1 MQSKIIWLI
10 SFLIGLFLT
19 FYAIIINNFFKNQS
33 KIKEYFVND
42 TEIDDN
48 IEIDNAEM
56 PLEENKDTIDN
67 DSSMQET
74 DEISNTVENKIGEK
88 PELCYSNYRETN
100 IKQKI
105 NDYTIIPFKDDISI
119 LINTYNVKNK
129 KIHNTKFKWYNE
141 LINNHIYNSDNEN
154 NNEWFNIS
162 NPVNLIEYTDTIN
175 SADLFNVQLSG
186 PPGIKLV
193 KNTNYILNNMSILS
207 IIKINKLDDN
217 VNYNFIELALQ
228 TNINNNKDSDGDN
241 IYSWGVISLQF
252 KNISKCK
259 FNIIIRFGDKKYEWN
274 DLDKRILLN
283 KNVLFGIIYDGNKIK
298 VVLDYLFKEFIFGN
312 TLLKI
317 GSNPLVINK
326 YGLINMELFT
336 FVYYNKNLS
345 DIEIDLFIKYNNY
358 YINLLNNRES
368 LVNSLSL
375 CENDKISKINTL
387 QDRINYLNEQIEEK
401 DKLLKNIN
409 KQLEY
414 I

>member
-1 MQSKIIWLI
+1 MKSKIIWLI
-10 SFLIGLFLT
+10 SFLFGLFLT
-19 FYAIIINNFFKNQS
+19 FYVIIINNFFKNQS
-33 KIKEYFVND
+33 IIKENFVND
-42 TEIDDN
+42 TEIDN
-48 IEIDNAEM
+48 AEIDNVEM
-56 PLEENKDTIDN
+56 PLEENNDTIDN

-175 SADLFNVQLSG
+175 SADLLNVQLSG

-207 IIKINKLDDN
+207 IIKINKLDDD

-228 TNINNNKDSDGDN
+228 TNIDNNKDSDGDN

-259 FNIIIRFGDKKYEWN
+259 FNIIIRFGDKKYEWR

-312 TLLKI
+312 TLLKV

-326 YGLINMELFT
+326 YGLIDMELFT

-387 QDRINYLNEQIEEK
+387 QDRINYLSEQIEEK

>member
-1 MQSKIIWLI
+1 MKSKIIWLI
-10 SFLIGLFLT
+10 SFLFGLFLT
-19 FYAIIINNFFKNQS
+19 FYVIIINNFFKNQS
-33 KIKEYFVND
+33 IIKEYFVNN
-42 TEIDDN
+42 T
-48 IEIDNAEM
+48 EIDNAEINNVEM
-56 PLEENKDTIDN
+56 PLEENNDTIDN
-67 DSSMQET
+67 VSSMQET

-175 SADLFNVQLSG
+175 SADLLNVQLSG

-193 KNTNYILNNMSILS
+193 NNTNYILNNMSILS
-207 IIKINKLDDN
+207 IIKINKLDDD

-228 TNINNNKDSDGDN
+228 TNIDNNKDSDGDN

-259 FNIIIRFGDKKYEWN
+259 FNIIIRFGDKKYEWI

-312 TLLKI
+312 TLLKV

-387 QDRINYLNEQIEEK
+387 QDRINYLSEQIEEK

>member
-1 MQSKIIWLI
+1 MKSKIIWLI
-10 SFLIGLFLT
+10 SFLFGLFLT
-19 FYAIIINNFFKNQS
+19 FYVIIINNFFKNQS
-33 KIKEYFVND
+33 IIKENFVND
-42 TEIDDN
+42 TEIDN
-48 IEIDNAEM
+48 AEIDNVEM
-56 PLEENKDTIDN
+56 PLEENNDTIDN

-175 SADLFNVQLSG
+175 SADLLNVQLSG

-207 IIKINKLDDN
+207 IIKINKLDDD

-228 TNINNNKDSDGDN
+228 TNIDNNKDSDGDN

-259 FNIIIRFGDKKYEWN
+259 FNIIIRFGDKKYEWS

-312 TLLKI
+312 TLLKV

-326 YGLINMELFT
+326 YGLIDMELFT

-387 QDRINYLNEQIEEK
+387 QDRINYLSEQIEEK
-401 DKLLKNIN
+401 KK
-409 KQLEY
+409 
-414 I
+414 

>member
-1 MQSKIIWLI
+1 MKSKIIWLI
-10 SFLIGLFLT
+10 SFLFGLFLT
-19 FYAIIINNFFKNQS
+19 FYVIIINNFFKNQS
-33 KIKEYFVND
+33 IIKENFVND
-42 TEIDDN
+42 TEIDN
-48 IEIDNAEM
+48 AEIDNVEM
-56 PLEENKDTIDN
+56 PLEENNDTIDN

-175 SADLFNVQLSG
+175 SADLLNVQLSG

-207 IIKINKLDDN
+207 IIKINKLDDD

-228 TNINNNKDSDGDN
+228 TNIDNNKDSDGDN

-259 FNIIIRFGDKKYEWN
+259 FNIIIRFGDKKYEWG

-312 TLLKI
+312 TLLKV

-326 YGLINMELFT
+326 YGLIDMELFT

-387 QDRINYLNEQIEEK
+387 QDRINYLSEQIEEK